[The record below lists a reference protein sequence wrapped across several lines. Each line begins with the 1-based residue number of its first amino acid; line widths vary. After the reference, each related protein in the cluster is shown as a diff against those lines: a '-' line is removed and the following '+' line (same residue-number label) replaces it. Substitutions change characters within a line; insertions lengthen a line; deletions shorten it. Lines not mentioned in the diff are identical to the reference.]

1 MIGGWCRDL
10 SRRVGGV
17 RVSSLNEIAGNAQP
31 EHRPLKTLDRLPAL
45 PAWIESR
52 FGEFIRY
59 GLASAVALGVD
70 FGTLVF
76 CTEVLGLHYLA
87 SAAIGFSLG
96 ILVIYR
102 LSTRWV
108 FAHRRLDNRATE
120 WTIFVAIGVAG
131 LVLNQINM
139 AGLTEW
145 GGLRYELSKVVSTG
159 VVFCFNFAARKA
171 LLFTLSKRA
180 DPNASR
186 GVTPS

>member
-1 MIGGWCRDL
+1 MP
-10 SRRVGGV
+10 RRIGGV
-17 RVSSLNEIAGNAQP
+17 RVSSLNEIAGNTQP
-31 EHRPLKTLDRLPAL
+31 RHQSLKTLAKLPAL
-45 PAWIESR
+45 PAGIERR

-59 GLASAVALGVD
+59 GFASAVALGVD
-70 FGTLVF
+70 FGALIF
-76 CTEVLGLHYLA
+76 CTDVLGLHYLA

-96 ILVIYR
+96 ILVIYV

-108 FAHRRLDNRATE
+108 FAHRRLDNAATE

-145 GGLRYELSKVVSTG
+145 GGLPYQLSKIVSTG

-171 LLFTLSKRA
+171 LLFTLSSRA
-180 DPNASR
+180 EPAAR
-186 GVTPS
+186 KGTIPS